1 MTPENQRSIFT
12 NLFPTEENIPDNA
25 KLTLPIKQNEY
36 LVNGV
41 LKTWTTN
48 FDQIFSPI
56 YLEKGAEFEQV
67 LLGEIPHITVD
78 EALLALNAAVDAYN
92 LGRGEWPTM
101 SVKNR
106 IDCMI
111 NFTLQMKTKRE
122 EVVRLLMWEIG
133 KSRADSEKEFDRTV
147 LYINDT
153 IDALKELDNTSSK
166 IEKEEG
172 IYAQIRRGPLGV
184 VLCMG
189 PYNYPLNE
197 TFSTLIPALLM
208 GNTILFKP
216 ARYGVLLL
224 KPLQEC
230 FQKSFP
236 AGVINMLYG
245 EGKQIIAPLMETG
258 KIDVLAFIGSSR
270 VANIIRKSH
279 PKPNRLRACLGLEA
293 KNPAIIL
300 PDADIEVA
308 ASECI
313 SGSLSFNGQRCTALK
328 IIFVHESIATSFLE
342 LYKEKLSKLKY
353 GMPWDEKVML
363 TPTSRTK
370 QTSILKR
377 IN

>member
-1 MTPENQRSIFT
+1 MD
-12 NLFPTEENIPDNA
+12 L
-25 KLTLPIKQNEY
+25 
-36 LVNGV
+36 
-41 LKTWTTN
+41 
-48 FDQIFSPI
+48 
-56 YLEKGAEFEQV
+56 
-67 LLGEIPHITVD
+67 
-78 EALLALNAAVDAYN
+78 
-92 LGRGEWPTM
+92 RGQ
-101 SVKNR
+101 KHR
-106 IDCMI
+106 
-111 NFTLQMKTKRE
+111 Q
-122 EVVRLLMWEIG
+122 
-133 KSRADSEKEFDRTV
+133 
-147 LYINDT
+147 YINDT

-313 SGSLSFNGQRCTALK
+313 SGSLSFNGQRVTVC
-328 IIFVHESIATSFLE
+328 
-342 LYKEKLSKLKY
+342 SKVKY
-353 GMPWDEKVML
+353 FRYGAVGKPSLNRAISCML
-363 TPTSRTK
+363 
-370 QTSILKR
+370 
-377 IN
+377 